1 MTETDFYA
9 LIDAA
14 RRGATPD
21 SPSADPD
28 ALRDVLSELPDGQV
42 AEFATEFR
50 RQLVRLNHW
59 SLWDAGYA
67 ASGGMSDDAFHYFR
81 SWLIG
86 KGAEVVDLALTD
98 PEKLVPYLDT
108 DELENELLE
117 YVAEEVLDDRGID
130 DDDDAGV
137 ELTDAEPAGEPFDQ
151 ETSEERHPKLA
162 AWWSDVSGGFRLDDD
177 AFGAERGR
185 DDEV

>member
-14 RRGATPD
+14 RRGASPKF
-21 SPSADPD
+21 PSADPD
-28 ALRDVLSELPDGQV
+28 DLRDVLSELPDDQV
-42 AEFATEFR
+42 AAFDTEFR
-50 RQLVRLNHW
+50 RQLSRLNHW

-67 ASGGMSDDAFHYFR
+67 ATGGMGDDAFHYFR

-86 KGAEVVDLALTD
+86 KGTEVVDLALTD
-98 PEKLVPYLDT
+98 PEQLVPYLDT

-117 YVAEEVLDDRGID
+117 YVAEEVLEDRGID
-130 DDDDAGV
+130 ADDDVGI
-137 ELTDAEPAGEPFDQ
+137 ELVDAEPAGERFDE

-162 AWWSDVSGGFRLDDD
+162 AWWSEVSGGYRFDDD
-177 AFGAERGR
+177 ALGAEGVDDGR
-185 DDEV
+185 V